1 MAGEFPTPEF
11 LCTPENKGDV
21 TIVSQERG
29 GLYNNEY
36 KTTIS
41 VRVPLGYRLSRF
53 IVRYRDRDG
62 GEADIVNSESKR
74 EFTITEDPDRPGF
87 FFGSIRVK
95 AEFVRYYSNEILR
108 SSTSGKI
115 LLGSNGKI
123 LFDA

>member
-11 LCTPENKGDV
+11 SWTPANKGDV

-36 KTTIS
+36 TTTIS

-53 IVRYRDRDG
+53 IVHFRLQDG
-62 GEADIVNSESKR
+62 GEGDIVRRASTR
-74 EFTITEDPDRPGF
+74 EFTIKEDLDRSGF
-87 FFGSIRVK
+87 FFGDMRVR
-95 AEFVRYYSNEILR
+95 AEFVRDYSNEILR

>member
-11 LCTPENKGDV
+11 SWTPANKGDV

-29 GLYNNEY
+29 GFYNNEY

-53 IVRYRDRDG
+53 IVHYRNRDG
-62 GEADIVNSESKR
+62 GEADVVNRASTR
-74 EFTITEDPDRPGF
+74 EFTITEDPDRSGF
-87 FFGSIRVK
+87 FFGSIRVR
-95 AEFVRYYSNEILR
+95 AEFVRDYSNEILR

-115 LLGSNGKI
+115 LRASTGAI
-123 LFDA
+123 LHDA